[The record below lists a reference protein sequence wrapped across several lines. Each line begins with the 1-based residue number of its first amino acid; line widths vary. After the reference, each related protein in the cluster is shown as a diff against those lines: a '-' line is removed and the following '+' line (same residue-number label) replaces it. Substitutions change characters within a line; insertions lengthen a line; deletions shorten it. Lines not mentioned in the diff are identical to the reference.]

1 MSAKEKL
8 LMLGVGLAILLGFL
22 GHHYWS
28 CAIAVLQRIV
38 V

>member
-1 MSAKEKL
+1 MNAKEKL
-8 LMLGVGLAILLGFL
+8 LMLGVVLAILLGFL
-22 GHHYWS
+22 GHHFWA